1 MNSDSRRFSIFPVH
15 PFLVATALLCG
26 TALPV
31 LHGQAAPPI
40 QLDEMVVSAQ
50 RSAHPIQQTPSSI
63 TLVALD
69 ELFQAGTTRMTEALA
84 GQPGTTVVNT
94 GATGSQSSV
103 FLRGASSHQTLF
115 LVDGIRMNDR
125 SAAYPNV
132 LGSSD
137 LVGLDRLEVLRGP
150 QGTLY
155 GSSAMGGVIAL
166 QTVRGVD
173 GTTGRIQA
181 EYGSFQTF
189 SASAAVAG
197 GVDSLGYSFSAARMQ
212 TDNDRPQNS
221 FESWTYSGRFE
232 GQVTQSLLIGA
243 TLRGLTSTYEEPGA
257 TTFPFPGTADLENN
271 LITVYGEFGLSETFT
286 SRLTGGYYLKDYTFT
301 SDFGASPSE
310 NSRQVVDW
318 QNTIEAASG
327 LEIIAG
333 LNYEK
338 SRFEPA
344 GRVTRDDDFALYL
357 SALYRP
363 VDAVTLTAGIRH
375 DDFESVGGATTWRT
389 GISWMATSTT
399 HFRGTVGTGF
409 SAPGSEDRYGVPAW
423 GQLANPEIQP
433 ETSTGWD
440 AGIDQEFPVVKTTL
454 SATVF
459 ANRYH
464 DLFEYQIVDWNTY
477 EGMVVN
483 RARASTEGV
492 EFAVVSQPHPLVS
505 TRLSY
510 TWLDAVNDTDGT
522 RLIRRPRHT
531 LDASVQLA
539 DADRWSVGLGLRA
552 VADRTDQ
559 VGVDPDDF
567 VVLRAF
573 GRFRIREQFVLT
585 ARVENLLND
594 DYEEVAGYPALP
606 FGAFGGVE
614 WTF

>member
-1 MNSDSRRFSIFPVH
+1 MNGNPRLFSDSLVH
-15 PFLVATALLCG
+15 RILAAVTLLCG
-26 TALPV
+26 PALTG
-31 LHGQAAPPI
+31 LHGQTTAPI

-50 RSAHPIQQTPSSI
+50 RSAHPIEQTPSSI
-63 TLVALD
+63 TLIDLD
-69 ELFQAGTTRMTEALA
+69 ELIQAGTTRMTEALA
-84 GQPGTTVVNT
+84 GQPGTIIVNT

-137 LVGLDRLEVLRGP
+137 LAGLDRLEVLRGP

-166 QTVRGVD
+166 QTARGVD
-173 GTTGRIQA
+173 GTTGRIQV

-197 GVDSLGYSFSAARMQ
+197 GVDSLGYSFSAARLQ
-212 TDNDRPQNS
+212 TDNDRPQNA

-232 GQVTQSLLIGA
+232 GQVTPNLLLGA

-271 LITVYGEFGLSETFT
+271 LITVYGELGLSESFT
-286 SRLTGGYYLKDYTFT
+286 SRLTGGYSLKDYTFT
-301 SDFGASPSE
+301 SDFGPSPSE
-310 NSRQVVDW
+310 NERQVVDW
-318 QNTIEAASG
+318 QNTIEAVSG
-327 LEIIAG
+327 LEVIAG

-338 SRFEPA
+338 SKFEPA
-344 GRVTRDDDFALYL
+344 GTVTRDDVFALYA

-363 VDAVTLTAGIRH
+363 VEAVTLTAGVRH

-389 GISWMATSTT
+389 GASWRITPTT
-399 HFRGTVGTGF
+399 HLRGTVGTGF

-423 GQLANPEIQP
+423 GQLANPDIRP

-440 AGIDQEFPVVKTTL
+440 AGIDQEFPDAKTTL

-459 ANRYH
+459 ANSYH
-464 DLFEYQIVDWNTY
+464 DLFEYQIVDWTTY

-483 RARASTEGV
+483 RARASTDGV
-492 EFAVVSQPHPLVS
+492 EFAVVSQPHRLVS

-522 RLIRRPRHT
+522 RLIRRPKHT

-559 VGVDPDDF
+559 VGIDPADY

-573 GRFRIREQFVLT
+573 GRLRIWEQLVLT
-585 ARVENLLND
+585 ARVENLLNEN
-594 DYEEVAGYPALP
+594 YEEVAGYPALP
-606 FGAFGGVE
+606 FGAFGGLE
-614 WTF
+614 WVF